1 VLTNLRG
8 LSRVLAACAVLLT
21 AATLLSA
28 CNTTAGLGQDVKATG
43 NAVTN
48 GADSV
53 KQGL

>member
-1 VLTNLRG
+1 MTNTRRLPR
-8 LSRVLAACAVLLT
+8 LLAACAALLT

-28 CNTTAGLGQDVKATG
+28 CNTTHGLGQDVKATG

>member
-1 VLTNLRG
+1 MTNFRS

-21 AATLLSA
+21 AATVLSA